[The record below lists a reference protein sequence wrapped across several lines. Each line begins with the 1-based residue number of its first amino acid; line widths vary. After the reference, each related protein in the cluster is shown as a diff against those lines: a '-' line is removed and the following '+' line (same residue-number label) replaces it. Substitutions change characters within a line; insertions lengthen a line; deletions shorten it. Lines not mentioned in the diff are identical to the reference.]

1 MFFFEDVVLM
11 IVNFLFEFLIKN
23 DLIVKKI
30 LVDEKKL
37 NINYLKI
44 FNI

>member
-30 LVDEKKL
+30 LVDEEKL